1 MSPLQRLCRY
11 VSLILIL
18 DSLKQKKKKQ
28 HTLSL
33 SILLLFQQRF
43 MIAAIMDMERQSETE
58 VAKYLEACNLVFEKG
73 LLSHCRVNN
82 LQSPVLANIRNGMQY
97 FEGWCSTHSQ
107 TGMMPIFLQAT
118 CKCNMDIT
126 SFLTWY
132 CNLFCST
139 CPLHPQWL

>member
-1 MSPLQRLCRY
+1 MLTSIETIGHALMSPLQRLCRY

-18 DSLKQKKKKQ
+18 DSLIKQKKKQ

-73 LLSHCRVNN
+73 LLSH
-82 LQSPVLANIRNGMQY
+82 
-97 FEGWCSTHSQ
+97 
-107 TGMMPIFLQAT
+107 
-118 CKCNMDIT
+118 
-126 SFLTWY
+126 
-132 CNLFCST
+132 
-139 CPLHPQWL
+139 

>member
-1 MSPLQRLCRY
+1 MSGLQRLCRY

-18 DSLKQKKKKQ
+18 DSLKQKRKQ

-43 MIAAIMDMERQSETE
+43 MIAAIMDIEGQSETE

-82 LQSPVLANIRNGMQY
+82 LQSPVLANIRNGMKY

-107 TGMMPIFLQAT
+107 TGMVPIFFQVT
-118 CKCNMDIT
+118 CNVTMIKL
-126 SFLTWY
+126 FLTWH
-132 CNLFCST
+132 CNLFCLT

>member
-1 MSPLQRLCRY
+1 
-11 VSLILIL
+11 
-18 DSLKQKKKKQ
+18 
-28 HTLSL
+28 
-33 SILLLFQQRF
+33 
-43 MIAAIMDMERQSETE
+43 MDIEGQSETE

-139 CPLHPQWL
+139 CPPAPPMALKTAKEYWGCPDLLIKICALITLQLIPEKAKENIRIPIIDY